1 MAQQSERLVKIRN
14 FSPQSTPFIGR
25 REEIAAISEMLA
37 DPACR
42 LLTLIGVG
50 GIGKTRLAV
59 EATTH
64 MLNNPNLNRDNGFVD
79 GVHFVSLQP
88 INSTEYLVST
98 VADAINFLLSG
109 QEEPTQ
115 QLLNYLQDKEMLLLL
130 DNFEQLLGEGGA
142 RLLSDILEAAPAIKL
157 LVTSREVL
165 NLQEEWL
172 YSIQGLDYP
181 SSTHTNN
188 LESFEAI
195 QLFIERA
202 HRVNRGFSLTGKQ
215 EDVIRICQLVD
226 GVPLAIELAAA
237 WTRTLEPGVIAAEIQ
252 HNIDFLATS
261 LRNIPDRQQSMRAVF
276 NHSWKLLSEEERK
289 AYKRLSVF
297 RGGFRREAAERI
309 ASTSLTTI
317 LALVDKSLLRS
328 EADDRYQ
335 IHELLRQAAAE
346 KLAYSPEDIAHVY
359 DWHCAYYADFLSE
372 RGEDIAGGRQLEAAA
387 EIEADLENIRMAWQW
402 AVEQV
407 KIEEIQKSTGVLAL
421 FYQYQS
427 RYTEAVNAFE
437 RAAQYLLNEK
447 ATEQVELTLALVLVH
462 VGWFYIR
469 LGRLE
474 EAEKAEEQCRAIYER
489 LDIPPLAGFAS
500 EPLLA
505 LGIIASIRGDY
516 AKTAQLAEQ
525 ARQMSETHN
534 HRWNRQLAYYVLARA
549 ALLQG
554 EYETAHRHAQ
564 RAYAITQE
572 VEDRWFMAY
581 CLIEL
586 GNVAYALHDYAAAKG
601 HYEASY
607 ALRKDFNDP
616 EGMALALNSLGD
628 VAVRQQNHAEA
639 KPLYEQSLAIY
650 KEIND
655 KGGLATS
662 LNGLGNTSMALGDYP
677 TAQQQFRQALQTAAE
692 MDFVPLTLTLLVGIG
707 ELLLQTGHEK
717 HGQELLTLAQYHPAS
732 EHETK
737 ERAQQLLSYYESKLG
752 LDALSGAEQ
761 AKESYDL
768 AMITTNLLTDLST
781 LEVATAVTSPP
792 PSSHHFVP
800 KADQP
805 LIEPLSERE
814 LEVLHYVADGLQNR
828 EIAEKIT
835 VTLSTVKTHINNI
848 YRKLEVNN
856 RVQAVARARELDLL

>member
-1 MAQQSERLVKIRN
+1 MAQLTERLVKIRN
-14 FSPQSTPFIGR
+14 YPLQSTPFIGR
-25 REEIAAISEMLA
+25 QEEIAAISEMLA
-37 DPACR
+37 DPTCR

-59 EATTH
+59 EAATKV
-64 MLNNPNLNRDNGFVD
+64 LNNSNPNRDNGFAD
-79 GVHFVSLQP
+79 GAHFVPLQP
-88 INSTEYLVST
+88 ISSAEFLVST
-98 VADAINFLLSG
+98 VAAAINFSPSG
-109 QEEPTQ
+109 QEEPAL

-142 RLLSDILEAAPAIKL
+142 RMLANILEAAPAIKL

-172 YSIQGLDYP
+172 YPIHGLDYP
-181 SSTHTNN
+181 RSTQTNN
-188 LESFEAI
+188 LESYEAI
-195 QLFIERA
+195 QLFVERA
-202 HRVNRGFSLTGKQ
+202 HRVHRGFSLAGKQ
-215 EDVIRICQLVD
+215 EDIIRICQLVD

-276 NHSWKLLSEEERK
+276 DHSWKLLSEEERK

-309 ASTSLTTI
+309 ASTSLSTI

-328 EADDRYQ
+328 EANDRYQ

-359 DWHCAYYADFLSE
+359 DWHCGYYADFLTE
-372 RGEDIAGGRQLEAAA
+372 RDEDISGGRQLEAAA
-387 EIEADLENIRMAWQW
+387 EIEADLENVRMAWQW

-407 KIEEIQKSTGVLAL
+407 KVEEIRKSSGVLAL
-421 FYQYQS
+421 FYQYRS
-427 RYTEAVNAFE
+427 RYTEAANAFE
-437 RAAQYLLNEK
+437 RAAQYLMNEIE
-447 ATEQVELTLALVLVH
+447 TEQRDIVLALVLVH

-469 LGRLE
+469 LGRLD
-474 EAEKAEEQCRAIYER
+474 EAETALERCRTVYQR
-489 LDIPPLAGFAS
+489 LDIPPLPGFATD
-500 EPLLA
+500 PLVA
-505 LGIIASIRGDY
+505 LGILASIRGDY
-516 AKTAQLAEQ
+516 TKATKLGEQ
-525 ARQMSETHN
+525 ARQVSEVHD
-534 HRWNRQLAYYVLARA
+534 HRWNRQLSYYLLAGT
-549 ALLQG
+549 ALRQG
-554 EYETAHRHAQ
+554 EYEAAHHHAQ
-564 RAYAITQE
+564 QAYAITQE
-572 VEDRWFMAY
+572 VDDRWFMAY

-607 ALRKDFNDP
+607 ALRKEFNDP

-628 VAVRQQNHAEA
+628 VASQQKNHAEA

-662 LNGLGNTSMALGDYP
+662 LNGVGNTSMALGDYS
-677 TAQQQFRQALQTAAE
+677 TARQQFRQALQIASDME
-692 MDFVPLTLTLLVGIG
+692 FVPLTLTLLVGIG

-717 HGQELLTLAQYHPAS
+717 RGQELLTLAQSHPAS

-737 ERAQQLLSYYESKLG
+737 ERVQQLLTYYESKWG
-752 LDALSGAEQ
+752 LESLSGTEPG
-761 AKESYDL
+761 KESYDL
-768 AMITTNLLTDLST
+768 AMITTNLLADLSA
-781 LEVATAVTSPP
+781 LELPVAMTQPP
-792 PSSHHFVP
+792 TRHHFVP